1 MDCSPPS
8 SSVHGILQ
16 ARILEQAAIPF
27 SRESFQLR
35 DQIWVSRIAGSFF
48 TIWATR
54 EAWLQHDTLC
64 HITLLSS
71 CLKRWDCS
79 PALFLNSHVTR
90 FAGAMW
96 PQAWIILVLSKHFP
110 VWKMLR
116 HWFWKEDV
124 LQVRQSQPLWT
135 IHVPSTL
142 DLFSFFVPDTNGLWY
157 GGGDAAP
164 AHGINWIS
172 HISS

>member
-1 MDCSPPS
+1 MRLTLCDPMDCSPPS

-79 PALFLNSHVTR
+79 PALYLNSHVTR

-96 PQAWIILVLSKHFP
+96 PQAWIVLVLSKHFP

-135 IHVPSTL
+135 IQTSPSAAA
-142 DLFSFFVPDTNGLWY
+142 
-157 GGGDAAP
+157 GGWMKIISTTASHKLHFAAVY
-164 AHGINWIS
+164 NKS
-172 HISS
+172 